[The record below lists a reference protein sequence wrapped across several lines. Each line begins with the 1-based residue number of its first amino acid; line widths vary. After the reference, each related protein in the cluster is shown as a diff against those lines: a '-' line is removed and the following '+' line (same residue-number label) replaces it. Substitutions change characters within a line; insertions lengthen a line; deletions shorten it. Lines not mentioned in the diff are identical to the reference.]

1 MTCTQ
6 PLAHVSSFKAVNR
19 PPGNVLFLLPFMDEE
34 GDGSQSILI
43 PEIWTELLLHVD
55 TMLEVK

>member
-6 PLAHVSSFKAVNR
+6 PFAHVSSFKAVNC
-19 PPGNVLFLLPFMDEE
+19 PPGKVLFLLPFMDEE

-43 PEIWTELLLHVD
+43 PEIWTELLLHVH
-55 TMLEVK
+55 TGS